1 MNNETYMNFVLLVKS
16 KSKLTKNK
24 REEFFTW
31 FSPIS
36 SSGIYIDVF
45 AFFFI
50 NSAHSA
56 ITHSFTY
63 LQPEKMD
70 LFSQKFQRI
79 NQTNRKNFGNK
90 IFKIHIDF
98 FKISTC
104 HTRLW
109 SWASVD
115 HTRLWSC
122 ASVESQSFRCCSPAK
137 HILVQWKCKNS
148 FAIPAKLGFFLFLYL
163 NSLFLIS

>member
-1 MNNETYMNFVLLVKS
+1 MNNETYMNFVLPVKP

-31 FSPIS
+31 FSSIS

-70 LFSQKFQRI
+70 LFSQKFHK
-79 NQTNRKNFGNK
+79 NQPNK
-90 IFKIHIDF
+90 QKKF
-98 FKISTC
+98 
-104 HTRLW
+104 
-109 SWASVD
+109 
-115 HTRLWSC
+115 
-122 ASVESQSFRCCSPAK
+122 
-137 HILVQWKCKNS
+137 WK
-148 FAIPAKLGFFLFLYL
+148 
-163 NSLFLIS
+163 